1 MPESPLSPP
10 LLLPCD
16 SLLYRQL
23 MTLVTDKRLVF
34 FAGLPGTGKSLWI
47 HQLTHL
53 AAAAGRRVHLLQWDV
68 ARPVFEAHPAA
79 QRYPLADGVTHGVIR
94 LAVGRW
100 ARWAIAAW
108 QQQHAEPE
116 ALLIGETPL
125 IGHRLIEL
133 ARVADDAAEALLRQ
147 PACVF
152 VLPVPSPQV
161 RAHIEAERRR
171 RMVAPAHA
179 REQEDAPP
187 HVLHALWQELKQIAP
202 GLGVPLPESTA
213 PLPYEPTV
221 YRGVYQALLRHRHVE
236 VLWCETVLPTTTFS
250 VYDFASQPP
259 VLTPDPDEVQRC
271 IQEVEHEYPD
281 GSAVQ
286 HAMAR
291 WHVV

>member
-1 MPESPLSPP
+1 
-10 LLLPCD
+10 
-16 SLLYRQL
+16 
-23 MTLVTDKRLVF
+23 MTLIADKRLVF

-53 AAAAGRRVHLLQWDV
+53 AAATGRRVHLLQWDV

-79 QRYPLADGVTHGVIR
+79 QRYPLEDGVTHGVIR

-100 ARWAIAAW
+100 ARRAIAAW
-108 QQQHAEPE
+108 HQQHAEPE
-116 ALLIGETPL
+116 AMLIGETPF

-171 RMVAPAHA
+171 RTLAPVHA

-187 HVLHALWQELKQIAP
+187 HVLQALWHELRRIALC
-202 GLGVPLPESTA
+202 LGVNLQESTDPIA
-213 PLPYEPTV
+213 YDPKV
-221 YRGVYQALLRHRHVE
+221 YRSVYQALLRHRHVE

-271 IQEVEHEYPD
+271 IQEVEREYPD
-281 GSAVQ
+281 GPAVQ

-291 WHVV
+291 WYIV